1 MQKRDEQIG
10 EMLAIEAAVTSGDLG
25 ELTPRQ
31 RVEYHTALCAS
42 IGLNPIASGFQYLKL
57 NGKLILYPTRATT
70 AQLAEKRGLSFEL
83 IDRQITDDDATF
95 MVGVS
100 DGIRSGYGIGLVTL
114 TGLRGEAR
122 ANAIMKADTKA
133 RRRGVLDFCGLGMI
147 DESEI
152 ASVPGARPIA
162 VDQTTGEILD
172 NTNAGRLKAGNSAP
186 DHVSDLI
193 DEAAE
198 ALRDQ
203 DVFRARKLLEA
214 AAAHPDNE
222 KHRARIE
229 AGFAALPVDPAPDV
243 EADNVI
249 CAECGDEVDQAN
261 DAGLCVLCAAV
272 VNEAPPATTE
282 EPATALI

>member
-1 MQKRDEQIG
+1 MNMQKRDEQIG

-42 IGLNPIASGFQYLKL
+42 VGLNPIASGFQYLKL

-100 DGIRSGYGIGLVTL
+100 DGVRSGYGIGMVPLS
-114 TGLRGEAR
+114 GLRGEAR

-152 ASVPGARPIA
+152 GSVPGARPIA
-162 VDQTTGEILD
+162 VDQATGEILD
-172 NTNAGRLKAGNSAP
+172 NTNAGRLAAGNSPYDYVAEI
-186 DHVSDLI
+186 I
-193 DEAAE
+193 DDAAE
-198 ALRDQ
+198 ALRGSG
-203 DVFRARKLLEA
+203 
-214 AAAHPDNE
+214 
-222 KHRARIE
+222 RIPRL
-229 AGFAALPVDPAPDV
+229 ANCWKRRRRIPTAKSIMPALRPGLRHCRRSRRRSLSPIASSAP
-243 EADNVI
+243 N
-249 CAECGDEVDQAN
+249 AEMR
-261 DAGLCVLCAAV
+261 
-272 VNEAPPATTE
+272 
-282 EPATALI
+282 